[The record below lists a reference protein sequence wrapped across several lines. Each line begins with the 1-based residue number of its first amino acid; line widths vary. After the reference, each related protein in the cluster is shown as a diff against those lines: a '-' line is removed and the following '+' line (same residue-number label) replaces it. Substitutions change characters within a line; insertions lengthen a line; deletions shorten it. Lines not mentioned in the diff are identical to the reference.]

1 MEGGREGQGELGL
14 RSEEE
19 IGGGLGLLS
28 EEEVEQRQSSGLQVF
43 IEARYTKRRH
53 SPGVNKAPVGQI
65 CTPRD
70 TSKQS
75 EAPHISASSS
85 AVQLVAGERVE
96 SCSRTDSSALNLEA
110 DLEIKN
116 VKYHNWLGGENFLN
130 TDHISCLEVDQ
141 RCGSAL

>member
-1 MEGGREGQGELGL
+1 MVGGESEGQGELGR

-19 IGGGLGLLS
+19 IGGELGLRS
-28 EEEVEQRQSSGLQVF
+28 EEEVEQRQSSGLQFF
-43 IEARYTKRRH
+43 IEAGYTKRQYIIGRG

-85 AVQLVAGERVE
+85 AVQLVARE
-96 SCSRTDSSALNLEA
+96 
-110 DLEIKN
+110 
-116 VKYHNWLGGENFLN
+116 
-130 TDHISCLEVDQ
+130 
-141 RCGSAL
+141 